1 MWPGAI
7 SRIGV
12 LFLSSIFLTACVTV
26 QQHQLPPDS
35 GIGKQAAWELHRVNL
50 ETLQSWNLKGRV
62 AGKSNNE
69 GFRAGVHWQQQQQN
83 FNIALL
89 GPLGRKVAAITG
101 AEGDVQLNTS
111 KGENFSAVDTEEL
124 MQNLFGYSLPVN
136 GLRYWLRGIPDPEQ
150 VYASMELDDL
160 GRLKQ
165 LNQAGWLIDYNR
177 YYDGEPSL
185 PAFIKISNTTLNA
198 NIVIDHWALD
208 AN

>member
-1 MWPGAI
+1 MWPSAI
-7 SRIGV
+7 SRAGV
-12 LFLSSIFLTACVTV
+12 LFLSSIFLTSCVTV
-26 QQHQLPPDS
+26 QQHRLPPNPE
-35 GIGKQAAWELHRVNL
+35 IGKQIAWELHRVNL
-50 ETLQSWNLKGRV
+50 EALQSWNLKGRV
-62 AGKSNNE
+62 AGKSNHK
-69 GFRAGVHWQQQQQN
+69 GFRTGVRWQQQQQK

-101 AEGDVQLNTS
+101 TEGDVQLSTS
-111 KGENFSAVDTEEL
+111 KGERFSAADPEEL

-150 VYASMELDDL
+150 VYTSLELDDL

-177 YYDGEPSL
+177 YYDGKPPL

-208 AN
+208 EN